1 MAFLQKRPNVGPA
14 TQFYTFGQ
22 NKTILVVGL
31 GNVGKQYVGTRHN
44 IGFACVD
51 AFVSANGFDSW
62 IEKKDLKC
70 YFSSG
75 TLGDTRVLV
84 IKPTTLMNL
93 SGQAVQAV
101 TAFYKLSP
109 ERVIVVHDELD
120 IPFGQIRTRV
130 GGSSAGHNGIK
141 SATSAIG
148 EQYGR
153 LRIGIGPKMPEQI
166 DSADFVLAHF
176 TAEQT
181 AHMSELTREATA
193 VLSEYIYG
201 DAQLP
206 HETRSFIV

>member
-31 GNVGKQYVGTRHN
+31 GNVGKQYAGTRHN

-51 AFVSANGFDSW
+51 AFVSANGFDNW

-75 TLGDTRVLV
+75 TLGDARVLV

-101 TAFYKLSP
+101 TAFYKIAP
-109 ERVIVVHDELD
+109 ERVVVVHDELD

-141 SATSAIG
+141 SVTATIG

-153 LRIGIGPKMPEQI
+153 LRVGIGPKVPEQI
-166 DSADFVLAHF
+166 DSADFVLARF

-181 AHMSELTREATA
+181 SHITELTREANA
-193 VLSEYIYG
+193 ILSEYIYG